1 MKYVRWIGVAL
12 LILVMGYLSAVWLF
26 ADSGAAAGMVIPILV
41 FLAGCAGIG
50 ALTPE
55 RWQLAVLGSWGA
67 VIVVMLE
74 IVYRIGKEPIADQ
87 QPILQV
93 ILIGAGAI
101 GLALLGGYLGSR
113 LRRLK

>member
-1 MKYVRWIGVAL
+1 MKYIRWAGVVF
-12 LILVMGYLSAVWLF
+12 LIFVMGYLSAVGLF
-26 ADSGAAAGMVIPILV
+26 ADSSSAAGMVIRIFI

-50 ALTPE
+50 ALIPE

-67 VIVVMLE
+67 VIVVTLE
-74 IVYRIGKEPIADQ
+74 LIYRIGKEPIAGQ

-93 ILIGAGAI
+93 IFTGVGAV

-113 LRRLK
+113 LRQLK